1 MQYKIAFAGD
11 LHKRPKDISTIKG
24 YVKCCDSVQESLIK
38 MIQDEGITHFVS
50 LGDWYDKGYVD
61 DVSSA
66 LADTSK
72 EEYMNR
78 VLNGNFYGVV
88 GNHIRLR
95 LDSNPE
101 LMLIQ
106 PHPTIKS
113 RKPVKRA
120 EPIIKTPSH
129 FRIGNIQISLVHH
142 LPNSESVEDYS
153 IHRLPGVK
161 YHVACVHD
169 PKFIPNHR
177 LSQTQM
183 PSNTSLDSQI
193 SRTLSNVD
201 LCICGDIHMP
211 LGMFDVSPTTKMVVP
226 GSLTN
231 TNAGIRSRHGS
242 INIPILTVDDETDT
256 IQFNFYVFDLQ
267 INTVTFNEKVEENVT
282 KKLKTLRGNNLAS
295 LYDDKPLEGI
305 ISTGIS
311 SMSFG
316 AFLREQN
323 YTENDKK
330 LIRSTL
336 NKPEDLIELIKIHYN
351 DLNVEDNV

>member
-1 MQYKIAFAGD
+1 MPFKIAFAGD

-24 YVKCCDSVQESLIK
+24 YVKCCDTVQEALIK
-38 MIQDEGITHFVS
+38 MLIDEKITHFVS

-66 LADTSK
+66 LADTSR

-78 VLNGNFYGVV
+78 LLNGNFYGVV

-113 RKPVKRA
+113 RKPVRRA
-120 EPIIKTPSH
+120 EPVIKTPVS
-129 FRIGNIQISLVHH
+129 FRVGDVQVSLVHNI
-142 LPNSESVEDYS
+142 PNCKSVEEYS
-153 IHRLPGVK
+153 IHRLPGVR

-169 PKFIPNHR
+169 PRFIPNYK
-177 LSQTQM
+177 LSMTQI
-183 PSNTSLDSQI
+183 PPTNSLDTQI
-193 SRTLSNVD
+193 SRVLNNVD

-211 LGMFDVSPTTKMVVP
+211 LGMFDVSPTTKMIVP

-231 TNAGIRSRHGS
+231 TNAGVRGRHS
-242 INIPILTVDDETDT
+242 SVKIPILTIGEDSNVA
-256 IQFNFYVFDLQ
+256 FNYFDLDLRLDLL
-267 INTVTFNEKVEENVT
+267 TFNERAQEKVVD
-282 KKLKTLRGNNLAS
+282 KLKTLRGNNISA
-295 LYDDKPLEGI
+295 LYQDKPLEGI

-311 SMSFG
+311 SLSFG
-316 AFLREQN
+316 SFLREQQ
-323 YTENDKK
+323 YTENDK
-330 LIRSTL
+330 
-336 NKPEDLIELIKIHYN
+336 NLIKCTIKDPTNLLQLIKVHYD
-351 DLNVEDNV
+351 DLTVPEEV